1 MLSNPTVNR
10 GQLDSAV
17 QHRPI
22 RPRENSLL
30 EQKQKTGSSFRRV
43 TSVYCASYGVA
54 GSQTNYNLRNTRVQ
68 ILKIKINKFE
78 FWQQRR

>member
-1 MLSNPTVNR
+1 MLSNPTVSR

-30 EQKQKTGSSFRRV
+30 EQEAENRLEFSPSHFRII
-43 TSVYCASYGVA
+43 CASYGVA
-54 GSQTNYNLRNTRVQ
+54 GSQTNYNL
-68 ILKIKINKFE
+68 IKEYTSTNIKK
-78 FWQQRR
+78 